1 MGVEGVGERVAAAE
15 RLKLHEQVAARVAV
29 GLVEGN
35 HQERILLVADDGYL
49 AVEDLCELLGVKV
62 ATILVVVL
70 AELRAVAAL
79 HGDAGGEDKLA
90 VHVAVVE
97 EADAREVDILH
108 AHIALQEEGLD
119 LRVGRADIERHVPA
133 IGLLILHVE
142 REPALR
148 RLRSYHHLGRLRS
161 HVVGRIGVAVEHH
174 AAYDMDLALMGRCP
188 AHSHADRGV
197 LLHAEALL
205 RAEHLARIGIDNLH
219 LVVVHGG

>member
-35 HQERILLVADDGYL
+35 LQERVLLVADDGYL
-49 AVEDLCELLGVKV
+49 TVEDLRELLGVEL
-62 ATILVVVL
+62 ATILVVLL

-119 LRVGRADIERHVPA
+119 LRVGRADVERHVPA
-133 IGLLILHVE
+133 VGLLVLYVE
-142 REPALR
+142 REPALGC
-148 RLRSYHHLGRLRS
+148 LSSYCHLSRLRS
-161 HVVGRIGVAVEHH
+161 HVVGRISIAVERHT
-174 AAYDMDLALMGRCP
+174 AYDMDLA
-188 AHSHADRGV
+188 SWVGV
-197 LLHAEALL
+197 QPTATLTVVSFST
-205 RAEHLARIGIDNLH
+205 RRPFCVPSTSPVLASTISTW
-219 LVVVHGG
+219 